1 MRTEMKIK
9 WGIYS
14 VALMLMGAIS
24 ISGALS
30 VIAAHFPDQSQTMIQ
45 NLIAIPCLVI
55 IVTTVA
61 TGKLLEKFSIKTVT
75 IAGVLLFIFG
85 GVIPAFLS
93 SFTAILVCR
102 GINAIGVGV
111 GQVVCPAMIAQ
122 NFEGAERDKVQGT
135 MTGMQMLGCCLM
147 VFAGGWLGDISWDKA
162 FYVHLVGIISL
173 IGAIWL
179 LPGNGPAKVNEALE
193 KAKAVT
199 AQKVKLTAASWH
211 WAIAMFFTFIIGQ
224 IYSLY
229 MAFIV
234 TEKSLGTAADAGN
247 SLAFFCLGGIV
258 MGVLYGKLASR
269 TRNQTM
275 AVAFVGCALSY
286 ALIGLAGSMLVIH
299 LGSVIFGMAIS
310 ICMACVVVGTANS
323 VDPFSASVAIAITM
337 CAQNVAQFLCPYMMN
352 VIAEFM
358 KASSPAQFIYL
369 FGAAVEIVMAVYA
382 FAWGIRRGKLQ
393 RAVK

>member
-1 MRTEMKIK
+1 
-9 WGIYS
+9 
-14 VALMLMGAIS
+14 
-24 ISGALS
+24 
-30 VIAAHFPDQSQTMIQ
+30 
-45 NLIAIPCLVI
+45 
-55 IVTTVA
+55 
-61 TGKLLEKFSIKTVT
+61 
-75 IAGVLLFIFG
+75 
-85 GVIPAFLS
+85 
-93 SFTAILVCR
+93 
-102 GINAIGVGV
+102 
-111 GQVVCPAMIAQ
+111 
-122 NFEGAERDKVQGT
+122 
-135 MTGMQMLGCCLM
+135 
-147 VFAGGWLGDISWDKA
+147 
-162 FYVHLVGIISL
+162 
-173 IGAIWL
+173 
-179 LPGNGPAKVNEALE
+179 
-193 KAKAVT
+193 
-199 AQKVKLTAASWH
+199 
-211 WAIAMFFTFIIGQ
+211 
-224 IYSLY
+224 

-286 ALIGLAGSMLVIH
+286 VLIGLAGSMLVIH

-310 ICMACVVVGTANS
+310 ICMACVVVETANS